1 MEAPGLS
8 RQGAVYSYTV
18 AAALLVAP
26 RMKNLLESLFTEKHR
41 LTARRRALGVLHE
54 LCERHERLNLF
65 VEGASR
71 EMPSIL
77 LEVDEHEASVVFDIP
92 PDVEGVAWD
101 GESTLLAMAR
111 YEGVY
116 VGFALEG
123 IERAP
128 WNDSTALRAALP
140 EQVYYL
146 QRRQYF
152 RVPVGSSDVG
162 EVLLVRQ
169 GAGAVSGRC
178 HDISAGGM
186 RVLVSPVEGDFPLR
200 AGEQVPELRFELRG
214 VALQTAARIQ
224 HVDEPMTLS
233 SGKVLLPLGLE
244 FLGKSF
250 SFDQTV
256 VRYVQQRDR
265 DLLSGRP

>member
-1 MEAPGLS
+1 
-8 RQGAVYSYTV
+8 
-18 AAALLVAP
+18 
-26 RMKNLLESLFTEKHR
+26 MKHLLENLFSERHR
-41 LTARRRALGVLHE
+41 LTARRRAMAVLHE
-54 LCERHERLNLF
+54 VCRNHERLNLF
-65 VEGASR
+65 ADGAPR

-77 LEVDEHEASVVFDIP
+77 LDVDEDGGTVVFDIP
-92 PDVEGVAWD
+92 PQVEGVEWD
-101 GESTLLAMAR
+101 QSDPVLAVAR
-111 YEGVY
+111 YEGVF
-116 VGFALEG
+116 VGFELDDIEPVSWNGAQALQ
-123 IERAP
+123 
-128 WNDSTALRAALP
+128 AALP
-140 EQVYYL
+140 PRVYYL

-162 EVLLVRQ
+162 AVLLVRQ